1 MHLKRLCPARCRR
14 IRQMDHLVTAK
25 CCFIEA
31 DGDIGVKVTAP
42 AAKATACTGKSIAET
57 TVSAAKAASESTVS
71 AGESF
76 SKSAAEMIRSA
87 SSACSGTA
95 AGESAAKDIFQDIIH
110 VTALKMELLVS
121 AICSAKRS
129 LTALVIGTAE
139 LVIHFLFLRITEHR
153 VGFCDL
159 FELLG
164 CLCISGIGI
173 RMIFLCQF
181 TVCFF
186 DCIFICVF
194 IYSKDF
200 IIIFSF
206 FHF

>member
-1 MHLKRLCPARCRR
+1 
-14 IRQMDHLVTAK
+14 
-25 CCFIEA
+25 
-31 DGDIGVKVTAP
+31 
-42 AAKATACTGKSIAET
+42 
-57 TVSAAKAASESTVS
+57 
-71 AGESF
+71 
-76 SKSAAEMIRSA
+76 MIRSA

-110 VTALKMELLVS
+110 VTAIKMELLVS

-139 LVIHFLFLRITEHR
+139 LVIHFLFLRITKYR